1 MITRFTISK
10 IIALVVGLL
19 CLLIAFNYNT
29 KNSFS
34 INGTAYGT
42 SWSITASEFIA
53 DHHHKNIIKIINNID
68 MVASNYKSDSEVSVI
83 NDNAVTTEFVISD
96 HLYKILTIA
105 KEVHNQSDG
114 LYDITL
120 GKLSSKMG
128 FSPNF
133 NDDLFH
139 TSNNKFLLQNPNKL
153 TKSTKDWFDL
163 SSIAKGYSVQLIHE
177 YLLENNLNNHLI
189 DIGGEVII
197 NGSIH
202 GKPWKVGIQDPSSFI
217 DKPIYVINNLDN
229 KFLSI
234 ATSGEYRNFKI
245 LDDGKKITHT
255 INPKTLSS
263 ISSKVS
269 SVTVVHQSSATY
281 ADAYATAF
289 NVMGETKAINFANEN
304 DIAVMLTFTNEEGT
318 NLKFSKK
325 WYDLKL

>member
-1 MITRFTISK
+1 MENGHPLK
-10 IIALVVGLL
+10 GLQKTSEH
-19 CLLIAFNYNT
+19 LLLLLLY
-29 KNSFS
+29 
-34 INGTAYGT
+34 
-42 SWSITASEFIA
+42 
-53 DHHHKNIIKIINNID
+53 
-68 MVASNYKSDSEVSVI
+68 
-83 NDNAVTTEFVISD
+83 

-255 INPKTLSS
+255 PNSFRKELAEINIPVLPNSLGP
-263 ISSKVS
+263 
-269 SVTVVHQSSATY
+269 
-281 ADAYATAF
+281 F
-289 NVMGETKAINFANEN
+289 CFA
-304 DIAVMLTFTNEEGT
+304 
-318 NLKFSKK
+318 
-325 WYDLKL
+325 

>member
-10 IIALVVGLL
+10 IIALVVGFL

-68 MVASNYKSDSEVSVI
+68 MVASNYKSDSEVSLI
-83 NDNAVTTEFVISD
+83 NDNTVTTEFVISD

-120 GKLSSKMG
+120 GKLSSRMG

-133 NDDLFH
+133 SNDLFH
-139 TSNNKFLLQNPNKL
+139 TSNNKFTLQNPNKL
-153 TKSTKDWFDL
+153 IKKTKDWFDL
-163 SSIAKGYSVQLIHE
+163 SSIAKGYAVQLIHE

-197 NGSIH
+197 NGNNNGSA
-202 GKPWKVGIQDPSSFI
+202 WKVGIQDPSSFI
-217 DKPIYVINNLDN
+217 DKPIYVINNLDY

-255 INPKTLSS
+255 INPETTSS
-263 ISSKVS
+263 ISTKVS
-269 SVTVVHQSSATY
+269 SVTVVHESSATY
-281 ADAYATAF
+281 ADAYATAL
-289 NVMGETKAINFANEN
+289 NVMGGTKAIEFANDN
-304 DIAVMLTFTNEEGT
+304 DIAVMLTLTNEEGT
-318 NLKFSKK
+318 NLKFSNK
-325 WYDLKL
+325 WYNLQL

>member
-34 INGTAYGT
+34 INGSAYGT
-42 SWSITASEFIA
+42 SWSVTSSEFIA

-68 MVASNYKSDSEVSVI
+68 MVASNYKSDSEVSII
-83 NDNAVTTEFVISD
+83 NDNTQSKEFVISD
-96 HLYKILTIA
+96 HLFKILTIA

-128 FSPNF
+128 FSPDF
-133 NDDLFH
+133 NDSLLH
-139 TSNNKFLLQNPNKL
+139 ASNNNFLLEGSNKL
-153 TKSTKDWFDL
+153 IKNTKDWFDL

-197 NGSIH
+197 NGSIN
-202 GKPWKVGIQDPSSFI
+202 GSSWKVGIQDPSSFI

-229 KFLSI
+229 KYLSI

-245 LDDGKKITHT
+245 LDDGKKISHT
-255 INPKTLSS
+255 INPKTLISV
-263 ISSKVS
+263 SSKVS
-269 SVTVVHQSSATY
+269 SVTVVHESSATY
-281 ADAYATAF
+281 ADAYATAL
-289 NVMGETKAINFANEN
+289 NVMGEIKAIEFANDN
-304 DIAVMLTFTNEEGT
+304 DIAVMLTFTNEQGT

-325 WYDLKL
+325 WYDLQL